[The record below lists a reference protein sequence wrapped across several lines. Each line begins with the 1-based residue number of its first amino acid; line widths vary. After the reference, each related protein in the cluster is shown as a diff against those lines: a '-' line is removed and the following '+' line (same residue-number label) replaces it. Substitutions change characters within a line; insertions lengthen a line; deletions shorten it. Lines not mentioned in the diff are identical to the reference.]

1 MKKRILCLF
10 LCLNCLLLTGCS
22 DGLSRSLM
30 VITMGIDVN
39 EKGYTV
45 TIKAPN
51 YGASGQ
57 SGDFSSQSD
66 HKSEEENYLNLSVT
80 GTGWEH
86 ALSLLN
92 AATPRIMRFGQ
103 LREIVISLDTALS
116 GHLNEILTQV
126 DILQNVR
133 THAKVI
139 ICRGTAK
146 DFLKSQKSA
155 VGKRLSTYLD
165 VTLDSLREKGY
176 IPTATLSTLLRD
188 LNAPWRD
195 PLIACAAFAEENE
208 KGSDTGGE
216 NRPVD
221 QLAGTLPVSGS
232 SMGEYIGALAV
243 GQQGNYVLL
252 TGYEVQLYHLITGE
266 IQSMA
271 FGAEGQYFDVLPRGK
286 SRLSLKNENGQEA
299 LLLHLPVTVEYS
311 AFREAPGMDLSSH
324 LEKEITHLIQK
335 LQSASC
341 DALGYGGLAAR
352 QYKTLF
358 DFVQSPWQARYR
370 SAAVQVSVSVLLRQQ
385 GRT

>member
-1 MKKRILCLF
+1 MKKRF
-10 LCLNCLLLTGCS
+10 LCLLLGFICLLLCGCS

-30 VITMGIDVN
+30 VITMGVDTS
-39 EKGYTV
+39 KDGYTI

-57 SGDFSSQSD
+57 SGDVPAQENKSQ
-66 HKSEEENYLNLSVT
+66 EENYLNLSVT
-80 GTGWEH
+80 GTSWEH
-86 ALSLLN
+86 AMSLLN
-92 AATPRIMRFGQ
+92 AAAPRILRFGQ
-103 LREIVISLDTALS
+103 LREIVLSLDAALS
-116 GHLNEILTQV
+116 GHLNDILTQV

-139 ICRGTAK
+139 ICRGTAQE
-146 DFLKSQKSA
+146 FLKSQKSA

-195 PLIACAAFAEENE
+195 PLIACAAFTDENE
-208 KGSDTGGE
+208 KGRDTGGE

-221 QLAGTLPVSGS
+221 QSAGTLPVSGS

-243 GQQGNYVLL
+243 GRQGQYVLL

-266 IQSMA
+266 ISSMA

-286 SRLSLKNENGQEA
+286 SRMTLQHENGQDA
-299 LLLHLPVTVEYS
+299 LKLHLPVTVEYS
-311 AFREAPGMDLSSH
+311 AFREAPSMDLGAH
-324 LEKEITHLIQK
+324 LEREITRLIEK
-335 LQSASC
+335 LQGVSC
-341 DALGYGGLAAR
+341 DALGYGALAAR
-352 QYKTLF
+352 RYPTLF
-358 DFVQSPWQARYR
+358 DFTQSLWPECYQKAP
-370 SAAVQVSVSVLLRQQ
+370 VQVSVSVLLRQQ